1 MVENN
6 VIDEYQSFQKMPAF
20 RKCKTIVSFLAEPKN
35 QAKLYGIYEVTGIIE
50 NENLPECSPNLRKY
64 YQPIKDEGYFFLLQ
78 NKLIEFVKYE
88 NRIIIDWVV
97 PRGWYNEFGKVQD
110 KEVIKVLPF
119 NFVDEFPGL
128 MKIRVS
134 ALELKTIIE
143 NPQSHSKWFESLTR
157 LQAVYLILD
166 KKTGSQYVGTTF
178 GNDGLWQRWETYVR
192 SGFTGGNIE
201 LIKLKENDEFFYK
214 SFQFSILEVLSKNAN
229 QTECSD
235 AERLWKEKLGSRDF
249 GMNKN

>member
-1 MVENN
+1 M
-6 VIDEYQSFQKMPAF
+6 
-20 RKCKTIVSFLAEPKN
+20 
-35 QAKLYGIYEVTGIIE
+35 
-50 NENLPECSPNLRKY
+50 
-64 YQPIKDEGYFFLLQ
+64 
-78 NKLIEFVKYE
+78 
-88 NRIIIDWVV
+88 
-97 PRGWYNEFGKVQD
+97 
-110 KEVIKVLPF
+110 
-119 NFVDEFPGL
+119 
-128 MKIRVS
+128 
-134 ALELKTIIE
+134 
-143 NPQSHSKWFESLTR
+143 
-157 LQAVYLILD
+157 D